1 MSKEA
6 LDAIEAD
13 RNTPAP
19 LWLVGSTHIPPGP
32 SGYAFSVVSS
42 AALEIPAVVGRLVE
56 GLLAQYMDEYPVRDL
71 STLVLTVEPD
81 GAHHRLTVQT
91 ALGD

>member
-1 MSKEA
+1 MSNE
-6 LDAIEAD
+6 
-13 RNTPAP
+13 AP
-19 LWLVGSTHIPPGP
+19 LWLTASTYVPAGP
-32 SGYAFSVVSS
+32 SGYAYSVVSTQ
-42 AALEIPAVVGRLVE
+42 ALLNPAVVGSLVE
-56 GLLAQYMDEYPVRDL
+56 SLLAQYMDEYPVRDL